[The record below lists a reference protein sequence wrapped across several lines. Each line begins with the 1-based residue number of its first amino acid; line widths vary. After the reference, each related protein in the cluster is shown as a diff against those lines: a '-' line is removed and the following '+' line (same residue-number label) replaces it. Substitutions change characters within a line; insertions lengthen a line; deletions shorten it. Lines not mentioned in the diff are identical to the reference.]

1 MEGGTEYFCS
11 WRDPDL
17 LILDVASCSGKSI
30 TRDNVKEF
38 AKLLYP
44 PHNRRRVVAIRK
56 KDCTWR
62 MHLTKL
68 RDYLYSKPLPVDQE
82 MEPTLKQPELRISLN
97 SLTRMA
103 KQWRLTQMQR
113 GKTWTWMLDT
123 TQTNFTGRQL
133 RADSTRK
140 SKCS

>member
-17 LILDVASCSGKSI
+17 LILDVASCSGEGI

-56 KDCTWR
+56 KWSSQLWLSR
-62 MHLTKL
+62 RL
-68 RDYLYSKPLPVDQE
+68 DYEETVHGGC
-82 MEPTLKQPELRISLN
+82 I
-97 SLTRMA
+97 
-103 KQWRLTQMQR
+103 
-113 GKTWTWMLDT
+113 
-123 TQTNFTGRQL
+123 
-133 RADSTRK
+133 
-140 SKCS
+140 